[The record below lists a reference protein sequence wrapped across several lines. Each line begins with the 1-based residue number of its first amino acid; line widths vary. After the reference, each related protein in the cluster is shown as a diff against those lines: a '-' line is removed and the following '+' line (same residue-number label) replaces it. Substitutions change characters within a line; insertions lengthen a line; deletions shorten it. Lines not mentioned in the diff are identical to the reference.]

1 MLQIAEDPWFWIFG
15 KRRRLLRKELKP
27 LVCVDEGGM
36 YAHEQYLQT
45 QHELQRSSWVRP
57 SRSLLAVEQTVTG
70 FQGKDKVF
78 VWTSERASNPDL

>member
-1 MLQIAEDPWFWIFG
+1 M
-15 KRRRLLRKELKP
+15 
-27 LVCVDEGGM
+27 CVDEGGI
-36 YAHEQYLQT
+36 YAREQYLQS
-45 QHELQRSSWVRP
+45 QHALQRSAWVRP